1 MLDRLPGLQ
10 LEDSASRLA
19 QSEAAREIE
28 QRQHALRL
36 EQERLQLNGEMAH
49 YKDVANFE
57 TIRRKEVQSESRR
70 RPIAVLRCCDAAMP

>member
-1 MLDRLPGLQ
+1 MLDQVPGFQ

-19 QSEAAREIE
+19 QSEAARETE
-28 QRQHALRL
+28 QRQHALHL

-49 YKDVANFE
+49 YKDVAHFE

-70 RPIAVLRCCDAAMP
+70 DRTHSYAAML